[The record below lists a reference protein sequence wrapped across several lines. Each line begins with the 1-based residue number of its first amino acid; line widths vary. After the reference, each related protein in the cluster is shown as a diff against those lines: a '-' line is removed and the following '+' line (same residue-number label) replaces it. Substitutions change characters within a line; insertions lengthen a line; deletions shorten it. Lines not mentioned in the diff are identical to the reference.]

1 MVSENPALLLAH
13 REPRGGVQSQSGLAS
28 SRSVEKGWC
37 FGQEGAGFLTGKG
50 AWPVKI
56 QPSYWPIVSH
66 GAGLGVCHARL
77 QAEAG
82 LKEVWLITGRGRG
95 FQPDVGAWPVIVL
108 LSYWPTVRHRR
119 GLEPVRPGFKQRCGK
134 GAGFVTRRGGVSNQ
148 EGAWPVIAQPS
159 YWPTVSHG
167 AGLRASQAWLQAE
180 AWKRGGASDRKG
192 RGF

>member
-1 MVSENPALLLAH
+1 MQLNEGGGAWLPTGNGGAVSENPALLLAH
-13 REPRGGVQSQSGLAS
+13 REPRGGAQSQSGLAS

-50 AWPVKI
+50 AWPV
-56 QPSYWPIVSH
+56 PSH
-66 GAGLGVCHARL
+66 GAGLGVCHVRL

-119 GLEPVRPGFKQRCGK
+119 GLEPVRPGFEQRCGK
-134 GAGFVTRRGGVSNQ
+134 GVGLLTGRGGVYDQ
-148 EGAWPVIAQPS
+148 KGA
-159 YWPTVSHG
+159 
-167 AGLRASQAWLQAE
+167 
-180 AWKRGGASDRKG
+180 
-192 RGF
+192 

>member
-13 REPRGGVQSQSGLAS
+13 REPRGGAQSQSGLAS
-28 SRSVEKGWC
+28 SRSVEKGR
-37 FGQEGAGFLTGKG
+37 GLRPEGAGFLTGKG

-119 GLEPVRPGFKQRCGK
+119 GLEPVRPGFKQGREK
-134 GAGFVTRRGGVSNQ
+134 GVGLPSGRGVASDCHALLLAHHEPRGG
-148 EGAWPVIAQPS
+148 
-159 YWPTVSHG
+159 T
-167 AGLRASQAWLQAE
+167 
-180 AWKRGGASDRKG
+180 
-192 RGF
+192 